1 MAPFAKSLLNLLR
14 ADSNGFTES
23 LQSLRN
29 KALHSNARGWEKLAR
44 EFGKG
49 QSDSNTIP
57 VIQLLFEAVVH
68 KSPQMPSTMA
78 ASSHTT
84 SRMKTK
90 ATRTAVPLLDAL
102 DHCCMN
108 LIHLHGTPGWCVS
121 GGSLLLGV
129 LSLVSTHH
137 TRMEDVPLQSL
148 QRLLQHCREL
158 EWTGLDCFLVMKQTQ
173 ELGYAPLSE
182 QLREELIKTF
192 QWTQSVLAILQMK
205 PIAPLEKL
213 KTARNWFMQR
223 QDGYMAYYL
232 RRFIS
237 TAETY
242 DMHVH
247 CKCRARTEENG
258 ESHWIGCDACG
269 AWYHPKCVGI
279 DTA

>member
-14 ADSNGFTES
+14 ADSNDFTGS
-23 LQSLRN
+23 LRSLRN

-44 EFGKG
+44 EFGKD

-68 KSPQMPSTMA
+68 KSLQMPSTMA

-84 SRMKTK
+84 SRMKTE
-90 ATRTAVPLLDAL
+90 ATRPAVPLLDAL

-129 LSLVSTHH
+129 LNLVSTQWHHHH
-137 TRMEDVPLQSL
+137 TRMEDVPLESL
-148 QRLLQHCREL
+148 QRLLQHCRAL

-182 QLREELIKTF
+182 QLQDFPVDPVCARH
-192 QWTQSVLAILQMK
+192 
-205 PIAPLEKL
+205 
-213 KTARNWFMQR
+213 TANE
-223 QDGYMAYYL
+223 AY
-232 RRFIS
+232 
-237 TAETY
+237 
-242 DMHVH
+242 
-247 CKCRARTEENG
+247 RTTRKVENG
-258 ESHWIGCDACG
+258 SQL
-269 AWYHPKCVGI
+269 VR
-279 DTA
+279 TASGWVHGVLPASVHLHRGDV